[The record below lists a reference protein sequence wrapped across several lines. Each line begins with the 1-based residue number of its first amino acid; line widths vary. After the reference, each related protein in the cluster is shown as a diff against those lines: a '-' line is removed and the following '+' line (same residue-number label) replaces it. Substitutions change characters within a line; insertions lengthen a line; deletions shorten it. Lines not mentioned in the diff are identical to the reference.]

1 MICSD
6 WKKTSDATGVFLLF
20 TKFSLIY
27 TEVWHRTCI
36 IDMWRETKGVRQMIG
51 VIVGTHGKFS
61 EEILRSTEMVFGQ
74 LDNVAGVTFEP
85 GESVSGLVE
94 KYKAALASLDWTDGV
109 IFLVDLF
116 GGSPY
121 NAASRIAVNHEKM
134 DIVTGVNLPMIVDLL
149 ANRGIEQVENLVNL
163 AIHAGHD
170 SMMSFRAIRNSQL
183 EEEL

>member
-1 MICSD
+1 
-6 WKKTSDATGVFLLF
+6 
-20 TKFSLIY
+20 
-27 TEVWHRTCI
+27 
-36 IDMWRETKGVRQMIG
+36 MIG

-121 NAASRIAVNHEKM
+121 NAASRIAVNHEKW
-134 DIVTGVNLPMIVDLL
+134 IL
-149 ANRGIEQVENLVNL
+149 
-163 AIHAGHD
+163 
-170 SMMSFRAIRNSQL
+170 
-183 EEEL
+183 

>member
-1 MICSD
+1 
-6 WKKTSDATGVFLLF
+6 
-20 TKFSLIY
+20 
-27 TEVWHRTCI
+27 
-36 IDMWRETKGVRQMIG
+36 MIG

-74 LDNVAGVTFEP
+74 LENVVGVTFEP

-94 KYKAALASLDWTDGV
+94 KYKAAMETIDWTDGL

-121 NAASRIAVNHEKM
+121 NAASRLASVHENM

-149 ANRGIEQVENLVNL
+149 TNRALEEENLSDL
-163 AIHAGHD
+163 AIRAGQD
-170 SMMSFRAIRNSQL
+170 SMMSYRVIRGIQI
-183 EEEL
+183 EEDL